1 MAQKFELETSC
12 SQHFLAYKKHSQG
25 PAFVWIEFTDKVHS
39 SFLLLVNKTA
49 KKKKVVAE
57 CASFV
62 GFLFYSHLVR
72 ALEEKKHTRGRRGK
86 RMKEKRMIRKE
97 EQEEKKI

>member
-49 KKKKVVAE
+49 KKEKKLWPSVVP
-57 CASFV
+57 
-62 GFLFYSHLVR
+62 LLVSYFTVIWLVHWKKR
-72 ALEEKKHTRGRRGK
+72 NTQEEDEEK
-86 RMKEKRMIRKE
+86 E
-97 EQEEKKI
+97 